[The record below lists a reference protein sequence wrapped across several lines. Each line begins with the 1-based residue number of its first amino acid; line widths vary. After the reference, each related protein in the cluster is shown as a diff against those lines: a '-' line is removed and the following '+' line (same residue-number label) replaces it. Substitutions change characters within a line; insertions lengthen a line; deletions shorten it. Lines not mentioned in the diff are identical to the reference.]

1 MDNLLRDLRHSVRLL
16 IRQPGFALTAIL
28 TLALGIGATTAI
40 FSVVNGILLRPL
52 PFAEPDRIVAVNRF
66 RPSSGRIQPSQSAPD
81 FHDYRT
87 QNRTFD
93 AFAYYAGGES
103 GVTVDGSAGYAE
115 VFRVTAGFFDA
126 LGVTA
131 RLGRLMSAEEAAPG
145 GSPVAVITDAF
156 WQRQFGGDPKAIG
169 AVVKMGSRAIPV
181 VGVLAPGIRFPA
193 RADIFV
199 SASTFPEAQSRAAHN
214 YRVIGRLRHGVT
226 LEQARADLLGIARRL
241 EQQYPVTNNDKLVA
255 LMPLKD
261 QLVGNS
267 RQTMYVLLAAVV
279 FVLLIACANVAN
291 LLLSR
296 ATSRGREMVVRTAVG
311 AGRWRLVRQLLI
323 ESLTLGML
331 GGAAGVLLA
340 YGGVRMLMAFA
351 PADLPR
357 VEEIDVDR
365 IALVFSMLVS
375 LVSSLVFGLAPA
387 LQVSRIRHLA
397 ESLRQGGK
405 GSALG
410 GRAGRMRHAFVVV
423 EVALAVVL
431 VVGAGLLGRSLAALA
446 SVDVG
451 FDAERVL
458 VLRTTVPI
466 VSFEPATFE
475 RSAAFYLQALD
486 EIRSL
491 PGVSAAG
498 AVTSLPTRVGSTG
511 GYWVQGGPTREQLGT
526 ASPVAILNVATPGY
540 FNAMRIPIRRGR
552 EFTDADGRG
561 APLVAI
567 VNESLARTAFPDQD
581 PIGRTIQ
588 SGLDTPDPMTIVGI
602 AADVR
607 TDGPAFPS
615 QPEIYMPNAQHTG
628 PGNTMTI
635 VVRAAV
641 PNPQTL
647 TETIRRTIQSR
658 NPDVPVL
665 ASTMEGTLEQ
675 ATATPRFRTYLL
687 TVFAAVALLLAAA
700 GIYGVLAYTV
710 SQRTAEIGV
719 RVALGASRGAVLRSV
734 IGRGAISVGVGL
746 GVGVVLALV
755 AGGLLRDLLFAVEPR
770 DPLILSLVVSTIAT
784 VGLVACVVP
793 GRRALRVEP
802 AMALRAE

>member
-1 MDNLLRDLRHSVRLL
+1 MDTLLRDLRHSVRLL
-16 IRQPGFALTAIL
+16 VRQPGFAVTAIL

-40 FSVVNGILLRPL
+40 FSVVNGVLLRPL

-66 RPSSGRIQPSQSAPD
+66 RPSSGRIQTTQSAPD

-87 QNRTFD
+87 QNRTFE
-93 AFAYYAGGES
+93 ALAYYTGGET
-103 GVTVDGSAGYAE
+103 GVTVGGAAGYAD
-115 VFRVTAGFFDA
+115 VFRVTAGFFES

-131 RLGRLMSAEEAAPG
+131 RLGRLMSVDEAAPG
-145 GSPVAVITDAF
+145 GSPVAVISDAF
-156 WQRQFGGDPKAIG
+156 WQRQFSGDPKAIG
-169 AVVKMGSRAIPV
+169 AVVKMGSRTMPV
-181 VGVLAPGIRFPA
+181 VGVLPPGIRFPS

-199 SASTFPEAQSRAAHN
+199 PASTFPEAQSRGAHN
-214 YRVIGRLRHGVT
+214 YRVIGRLRAGVT
-226 LEQARADLLGIARRL
+226 LDQARDDLLGIARRL
-241 EQQYPVTNNDKLVA
+241 EQQYPVTNRDKHVA
-255 LMPLKD
+255 LQPLKD

-279 FVLLIACANVAN
+279 FVLLIACANVTN

-323 ESLTLGML
+323 ESLTLGVL
-331 GGAAGVLLA
+331 GGVAGVFIA
-340 YGGVRMLMAFA
+340 YGGVRTLVVFA
-351 PADLPR
+351 PDDLPR
-357 VEEIDVDR
+357 IEEIGVDR
-365 IALVFSMLVS
+365 LALAFSMLIT
-375 LVSSLVFGLAPA
+375 LVSSIIFGLAPA
-387 LQVSRIRHLA
+387 LQVSRVRHLA
-397 ESLRQGGK
+397 EGLRQGSK

-410 GRAGRMRHAFVVV
+410 GRAGWTRHAFVVA

-431 VVGAGLLGRSLAALA
+431 IASAGLLGRSLAVLA
-446 SVDVG
+446 SVDLG
-451 FDAERVL
+451 FVAERLL

-466 VSFEPATFE
+466 VAFNPAQFE
-475 RSAAFYLQALD
+475 RSAAFYLEVVD

-491 PGVSAAG
+491 PGVAAAG

-526 ASPVAILNVATPGY
+526 SSPIAILNVATPGY
-540 FNAMRIPIRRGR
+540 FDAMRIPIQRGR
-552 EFTDADGRG
+552 EFTDADRQG

-567 VNESLARTAFPDQD
+567 VNETLARAAFPDQD

-641 PNPQTL
+641 SNPMTL
-647 TETIRRTIQSR
+647 TETIRRVIQSR

-665 ASTMEGTLEQ
+665 ASTMEGTLER

-687 TVFAAVALLLAAA
+687 AVFAAVALLLAAA

-710 SQRTAEIGV
+710 SQRTPEIGV
-719 RVALGASRGAVLRSV
+719 RVALGASRRAVLRSV
-734 IGRGAISVGVGL
+734 VGQGAVSVGAGLGL
-746 GVGVVLALV
+746 GVLLALM
-755 AGGLLRDLLFAVEPR
+755 AGRLLRGLLFGVEPS
-770 DPLILSLVVSTIAT
+770 DPFVLSAVVSIIAA
-784 VGLVACVVP
+784 VALVACVVP

-802 AMALRAE
+802 AMALRAD